1 MLEYCTVHTLV
12 GNCQQISVDTLVGNA
27 QQIQYLRSK
36 QTNPLTAVT
45 QKIVLSIF
53 LKAQKFVFMT
63 KDHLTVLIDQKPT
76 HPLSRPGR
84 GCQRK
89 NYKQ

>member
-45 QKIVLSIF
+45 QKIVLFFFFESAKICIYD
-53 LKAQKFVFMT
+53 KGPSYR
-63 KDHLTVLIDQKPT
+63 I
-76 HPLSRPGR
+76 
-84 GCQRK
+84 
-89 NYKQ
+89 N